1 MLKIVD
7 DDIDTI
13 TAVLDGRVL
22 RTWTYADEEH
32 RRFKMRLAR
41 EYQAGWS
48 DCQLNKVETP

>member
-13 TAVLDGRVL
+13 TAVLGGRVL